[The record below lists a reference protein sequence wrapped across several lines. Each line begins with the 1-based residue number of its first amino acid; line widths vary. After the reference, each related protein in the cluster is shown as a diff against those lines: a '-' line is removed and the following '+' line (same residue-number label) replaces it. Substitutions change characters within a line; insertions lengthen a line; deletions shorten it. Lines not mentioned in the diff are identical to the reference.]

1 MEQNPYLE
9 PPTIPEGMTVWEYRI
24 NRPTPKVSTFRRMLC
39 AARPGNRPE
48 LGS

>member
-1 MEQNPYLE
+1 MEPNPYLD

-24 NRPTPKVSTFRRMLC
+24 NRPAPKVSTFRRMLRG
-39 AARPGNRPE
+39 ARPRNRPE